1 MTWKVRTIIAG
12 VTIAL
17 ACAAPTPAPE
27 SGAAPAE
34 GEAATTARR
43 RSDVISQQELMASS
57 ATNLAEA
64 IQQLRPRF
72 LQRRGE
78 SSLNMT
84 EGLGVVVYVDDSRA
98 GSADVLRT
106 LHPGE
111 VREVRYLDGPQASAR
126 FGINHGGG
134 AILVYRKRGG

>member
-1 MTWKVRTIIAG
+1 MKWKVASSIIA
-12 VTIAL
+12 VTATF
-17 ACAAPTPAPE
+17 ACAPPPAAEPAATPAD
-27 SGAAPAE
+27 
-34 GEAATTARR
+34 GEVATTPGRR
-43 RSDVISQQELMASS
+43 RADVISQQELLASN
-57 ATNLAEA
+57 AANLSEA

-78 SSLNMT
+78 SSLNMS
-84 EGLGVVVYVDDSRA
+84 EGLGAVVYIDDSRA
-98 GSADVLRT
+98 GSADVLKT

-134 AILVYRKRGG
+134 AILVYRRRGG